1 MIDALQWLSSAG
13 DISMIGLLIFTV
25 RGMWKLD
32 RRLVRLETL
41 LELNGGKKSD

>member
-1 MIDALQWLSSAG
+1 MIDALQMLSSAG
-13 DISMIGLLIFTV
+13 DISMIGLLVFTV

-41 LELNGGKKSD
+41 ISNGGKKSD

>member
-1 MIDALQWLSSAG
+1 MTDILQWLSSAG
-13 DISMIGLLIFTV
+13 DISMIGLLVFTV

-41 LELNGGKKSD
+41 LLNGGKRND

>member
-13 DISMIGLLIFTV
+13 DISMIGLLVFTV

-41 LELNGGKKSD
+41 ISNGGKKGD

>member
-1 MIDALQWLSSAG
+1 MTDLWQLLSAGG
-13 DISMIGLLIFTV
+13 DISMIGLLVFTV

-41 LELNGGKKSD
+41 LLNGGKKDD